1 VLTRLEIFRLSRGIS
16 PEALNGE
23 CSYSRQHILRV
34 RLGRHEPS
42 RDFIAA
48 TVSAMR
54 RLSLEDVRADDLYEL
69 TVEESGAWR
78 ERDDE
83 RLAQVAKTAELSR
96 EARLRAVHLVRALA
110 GTPDTWAARLHGES
124 GIDPDVF
131 VRALILEGRR
141 VRDGNAERAERLF
154 KTAIVILDGAHQLPS
169 DYRAFLR
176 GTARVEQ
183 ANALRHR
190 GRLRDAL
197 SCIDLAEMELE
208 GRPLCT
214 HELARAWFVR
224 GTVLFKTGALSD
236 ALPWLRRA
244 VNLFTAVDDERR
256 VARVRV
262 VEANVLYEQRRVD
275 EACALWRS
283 TLAVF
288 SAARDRKNEGV
299 VWLNLAWCALDMDQA
314 AEAKEWL
321 EKARARFE
329 TAGAKGELARSRWG
343 LALHEARYGER
354 SAGIARLKK
363 AQDELSELGL
373 ALDAAMVY
381 LDIAETFLLPPARPR
396 EAKALGKKLTPL
408 FREAGAG
415 REALRALAYLAEAA
429 RANRLSPVLV
439 RRVRGDVRQAI
450 SDQGFS
456 FAPPNPETQ

>member
-1 VLTRLEIFRLSRGIS
+1 MLTRLEIFRLSRGIT
-16 PEALNGE
+16 PEALNAE

-34 RLGRHEPS
+34 RLGQHEPS

-69 TVEESGAWR
+69 TIEESGAWR

-83 RLAQVAKTAELSR
+83 RLSQVGRTAELSR
-96 EARLRAVHLVRALA
+96 EARQRAVHLVRSLTGPPEA
-110 GTPDTWAARLHGES
+110 WAARLRGEE
-124 GIDPDVF
+124 GIASDVF

-154 KTAIVILDGAHQLPS
+154 KTSVALLDVTHDLPP
-169 DYRAFLR
+169 DYRAFLI

-183 ANALRHR
+183 ANTLRHR
-190 GRLRDAL
+190 GRLSDAL
-197 SCIDLAEMELE
+197 SCLDRADTELE

-214 HELARAWFVR
+214 HELARSWFVR
-224 GTVLFKTGALSD
+224 GTVLFKMGALSD

-275 EACALWRS
+275 DACALWRS
-283 TLAVF
+283 TLPVF
-288 SAARDRKNEGV
+288 SAGRDRKNEAV
-299 VWLNLAWCALDMDQA
+299 VWLNLGWCALDMDHG

-321 EKARARFE
+321 EKARDRFQGV
-329 TAGAKGELARSRWG
+329 AAKGELARTRWG

-354 SAGIARLKK
+354 PGGVAHLKE
-363 AQDELSELGL
+363 AQDELSKLDL

-396 EAKALGKKLTPL
+396 EAKALCKKLVPL

-429 RANRLSPVLV
+429 RANRMSPALV
-439 RRVRGDVRQAI
+439 RRVRGDVKQAVA
-450 SDQGFS
+450 DHGFTYAS
-456 FAPPNPETQ
+456 PAAEIH